1 MTELRQFYR
10 APSSKKVELVHHGQ
24 SLTGILENIS
34 FNGALLQLGHAAA
47 IAGGTGCLL
56 RIQLDPDPAIR
67 PPLQIWTEVVHV
79 NDALL
84 GVKFVDHDV
93 DGSGCIALLME
104 LMREEPDQDRD
115 EVDRIRGY
123 LADYCNTP

>member
-10 APSSKKVELVHHGQ
+10 ASSSKRVELVHHGEC
-24 SLTGILENIS
+24 LTGVLENIS
-34 FNGALLQLGHAAA
+34 FNGALLHLRRTTALS
-47 IAGGTGCLL
+47 GGTGCLL
-56 RIQLDPDPAIR
+56 RIQLDADPDLR

-79 NDALL
+79 SDTLL

-93 DGSGCIALLME
+93 DDSGCIALLME
-104 LMREEPDQDRD
+104 LMREEPDQARD
-115 EVDRIRGY
+115 DVDRIRGY

>member
-10 APSSKKVELVHHGQ
+10 APSSKRVELVHHGEC
-24 SLTGILENIS
+24 LTGSLENIS
-34 FNGALLQLGHAAA
+34 FNGALLHLRHAAA
-47 IAGGTGCLL
+47 LPGGTGCLL
-56 RIQLDPDPAIR
+56 RIHLDPDPNFR

-79 NDALL
+79 NDELL

-93 DGSGCIALLME
+93 DGSGCITILME
-104 LMREEPDQDRD
+104 LMREEPDQDQD
-115 EVDRIRGY
+115 NVDRIRGY

>member
-10 APSSKKVELVHHGQ
+10 APSSKAVELVHHGEC
-24 SLTGILENIS
+24 LTGILENIS
-34 FNGALLQLGHAAA
+34 FNGALLHLRRPAPLS
-47 IAGGTGCLL
+47 GGTGCLL
-56 RIQLDPDPAIR
+56 RIHLDPDPELR
-67 PPLQIWTEVVHV
+67 PPLQIWTEVVHAS
-79 NDALL
+79 DRLL

-93 DGSGCIALLME
+93 DGSDCIALLME

-115 EVDRIRGY
+115 EMDRIRGY